1 MGEDT
6 HEVAAVLSW
15 RADGTAVLR
24 HLAYGTEDACHD
36 IARRASL
43 GTTDWPVVAV
53 RARGSEEPCAWWV
66 RGQRHDQPPRP
77 EGRNRR

>member
-43 GTTDWPVVAV
+43 GTTDWPAVAV
-53 RARGSEEPCAWWV
+53 RARDAAEPCAWWV

-77 EGRNRR
+77 AGRNRR